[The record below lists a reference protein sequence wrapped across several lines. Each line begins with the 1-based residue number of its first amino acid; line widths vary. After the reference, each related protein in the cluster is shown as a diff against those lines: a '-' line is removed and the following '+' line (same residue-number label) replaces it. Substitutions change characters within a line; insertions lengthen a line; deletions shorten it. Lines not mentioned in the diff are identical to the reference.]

1 MITVLAAL
9 AVGHN
14 LVVQTPV
21 YNPTGPRIVVTLEGK
36 RSFTIATD
44 PKSSPKTVAH
54 ILGLV
59 RKRFYDGQRFHR
71 VVPGF
76 VIQWGAPASRD
87 KDLSSE
93 EVGSG
98 GSGKKDLPFEESKVS
113 FLKGVVGVAS
123 EGKKKGGDSQ
133 LFVMIGDATRLDGNY
148 AVVGKV
154 IQGQDVCDRVKVGDR
169 ILSMRVVESRVR
181 K

>member
-1 MITVLAAL
+1 MITVLAVL
-9 AVGHN
+9 AVGGA
-14 LVVQTPV
+14 LSPQTST
-21 YNPTGPRIVVTLEGK
+21 YQPTGPRIVVTLEN
-36 RSFTIATD
+36 RRTFTIATD

-71 VVPGF
+71 VVPDF

-87 KDLSSE
+87 QDLTSE
-93 EVGSG
+93 AVGSG

-113 FLKGVVGVAS
+113 FRKGVVGVAS

-133 LFVMIGDATRLDGNY
+133 LFVMIGDAPRLDGNY

-169 ILSMRVVESRVR
+169 ILTMRVVESRVR